1 MLLEGRIEAKRV
13 EFGEIRSSFDTLR
26 HGNAVPS
33 LLNLRCQFHIL
44 FNPRSLENFILW
56 FRYAEEHRLLNH
68 LQKAFAL
75 SAKIR

>member
-44 FNPRSLENFILW
+44 FNPRSL
-56 FRYAEEHRLLNH
+56 
-68 LQKAFAL
+68 AFQTIVRQMGDSL
-75 SAKIR
+75 SFL

>member
-44 FNPRSLENFILW
+44 FNPRS
-56 FRYAEEHRLLNH
+56 
-68 LQKAFAL
+68 
-75 SAKIR
+75 